1 MPTLNALNKALNR
14 SKIGE
19 VTPAMNYIITV
30 GMSGDRIATSTPHG
44 AHSAPARVP
53 EDRILEVPMQEARML
68 LGTDCKQY
76 LSTLGV
82 ATCTA
87 IVVSVPS
94 IGAAMLFHEAP
105 NLGPRIEEAIARFAQ
120 KLQKSQSEF
129 DQFRSEVQFHIE
141 IGPMSLAKM
150 SQAQQAERLASLA
163 EQVREHFPTAD
174 PLPLAQI
181 TTRVDPS
188 EKSVSLIFD
197 SRTGSLARYSTWGG
211 EVDSPPLAD
220 FASIKLPP
228 RNAA

>member
-1 MPTLNALNKALNR
+1 
-14 SKIGE
+14 
-19 VTPAMNYIITV
+19 MNYIITV
-30 GMSGDRIATSTPHG
+30 GMSGDRITTSTPHG
-44 AHSAPARVP
+44 AQSAPARVP
-53 EDRILEVPMQEARML
+53 YEMILEVPMQEARML
-68 LGTDCKQY
+68 LGPDRKQY

-94 IGAAMLFHEAP
+94 VGAAMLFHEAP

-120 KLQKSQSEF
+120 KLQKSQAEF
-129 DQFRSEVQFHIE
+129 DQFRSEVHFHVE
-141 IGPMSLAKM
+141 IGPMALAKM
-150 SQAQQAERLASLA
+150 PSQQQAERLAA
-163 EQVREHFPTAD
+163 ITEQVREYFPTAD
-174 PLPLAQI
+174 PLPLGQI
-181 TTRVDPS
+181 TTRVDAS

-228 RNAA
+228 RSAA